1 MKSEVGGTF
10 GVCEYM
16 QYAYWRHLE
25 GIKKK
30 MEWIRMIWGNDD
42 KNLKRIQQKSYRG
55 VCNFDFSPFFTK
67 LYSDIDFGG
76 RSGNYEIIPIKC

>member
-55 VCNFDFSPFFTK
+55 GVCNFDFSPFFTK

-76 RSGNYEIIPIKC
+76 RSGPTMK